1 MDTDLLK
8 QFGQVFSRQRA
19 NLKVRLA
26 IFSFFLVVATIL
38 WYLNKLSYEYTTE
51 VTFPLELE
59 NTPRGKVIVGDVPE
73 EIILNVRGHG
83 YTLLRYWLASR
94 LTPIKI
100 DLNRLPLERID
111 GSENK
116 FYLLTSRAQSTVA
129 SQLKAE
135 LQLDRIIPD
144 QLHFEFAELTEK
156 KVKVVPQLTYSFEP
170 QYMLAGL
177 VTVNPD
183 SIIISG
189 PNSIVDTINSVS
201 TKELDVDNITSK
213 QTLTSEI
220 VRIDQVSLSKR
231 NVNITIPSEK
241 FTEASFSKPIAIR
254 NLPDTLS
261 LILLPRMVNV
271 KCNVVLSKYR
281 TVSDMYVEAY
291 VDFLQVENSMD
302 NRLRVQVKGEKYIVD
317 NLDFE
322 PRHVEYFI
330 EHQ

>member
-100 DLNRLPLERID
+100 DLNRLPLERMD

-116 FYLLTSRAQSTVA
+116 FYLLTSRAQSTVT
-129 SQLKAE
+129 SQLKTE

-144 QLHFEFAELTEK
+144 QLHFEFAELKEK

-170 QYMLAGL
+170 QYMLAGP